1 MSPTKGG
8 WRRPFESFDDGCA
21 TSKAEGSCA
30 FLAEKRFP
38 KVPKSKVRHGRN
50 SVWLW
55 MSLNLSELNTHV
67 RLTSW
72 ERFLVK
78 QILLNSD
85 WILAHLATNTIKA
98 KYHTVSRS
106 STQVFLTL
114 PCLDDFGS
122 PFVESPSRVTD
133 VSSFRWFVAPSFASQ
148 SCCRWWQRPGFHGHN
163 FGSWCL
169 VHVWFV
175 FGPSVSAFRVSS
187 VSELMT

>member
-21 TSKAEGSCA
+21 TSKAEGSCG

-38 KVPKSKVRHGRN
+38 KVPKSKVRRGRN

-67 RLTSW
+67 RLNSW

-85 WILAHLATNTIKA
+85 PILAHLATNTIKA
-98 KYHTVSRS
+98 TYHTVSRS
-106 STQVFLTL
+106 STQVFLRNL
-114 PCLDDFGS
+114 GLKKPVVFRQHVAIFG
-122 PFVESPSRVTD
+122 
-133 VSSFRWFVAPSFASQ
+133 
-148 SCCRWWQRPGFHGHN
+148 
-163 FGSWCL
+163 
-169 VHVWFV
+169 
-175 FGPSVSAFRVSS
+175 
-187 VSELMT
+187 